1 MNGIFK
7 NFSIKNL
14 ELKNRIVMAP
24 MCMNMAKSGYANKW
38 HETHYET
45 RAIGG
50 VGLIILEA
58 TSVSPEGRIT
68 KDDLGIWSDEHI
80 SGLKNIVDK
89 VHKAGGKIGIQLA
102 HAGRKA
108 VLNNE
113 KLYAPSAIAF
123 NKDYQT
129 PDELTILEIDR
140 ITNDFILGAKRA
152 YAAGFDMIEIHG
164 AHGYLINQFI
174 SPLSNKRNDAYGG
187 NLIKRTKFLND
198 LLIGIKKVWPNEKPI
213 FLRISGEEYNLK
225 GNTQEELA
233 QIVNQI
239 KNIGIDV
246 VDVSSGGVVPST
258 INTFPGYQLA
268 IGSKIKKLTSLPVI
282 VGGLITELSMA
293 NEIIENQ
300 RGDLIYLGREL
311 LRNPYWVLQA
321 SRDLDIKSLWPKA
334 YERSK

>member
-24 MCMNMAKSGYANKW
+24 MCMNMAKAGYANKW

-198 LLIGIKKVWPNEKPI
+198 ILIGIKEVWPNEKPI

-225 GNTQEELA
+225 GNIQEELA

-258 INTFPGYQLA
+258 INTFPGYQLT

>member
-24 MCMNMAKSGYANKW
+24 MCMNMAKAGYANKW

-198 LLIGIKKVWPNEKPI
+198 ILIGIKEVWPNEKPI